1 VRRATVVANWKPTI
15 ELTNVDELVPTLEQI
30 HKAVADGEID
40 TILMSAK
47 KERANGFKRNIAK
60 NTLRP
65 SRRNRSFVGFVPP
78 LCYRLVNPPQAHP
91 HIIASLSLNRRK

>member
-47 KERANGFKRNIAK
+47 KERANGFKRNIA
-60 NTLRP
+60 
-65 SRRNRSFVGFVPP
+65 
-78 LCYRLVNPPQAHP
+78 
-91 HIIASLSLNRRK
+91 